1 MSSRRRSKQP
11 HRRSSEFVREVV
23 AAVVPEQERERYMP
37 FARELCASL
46 KRPPGP
52 DYTRRT
58 KAVIMRWFRRGL
70 HGNLLWR
77 IGSRLLGRLFPD
89 AATGRVAD

>member
-1 MSSRRRSKQP
+1 MSSRRKSRQP
-11 HRRSSEFVREVV
+11 HRHSGEVVREVV
-23 AAVVPEQERERYMP
+23 RAVVPKQDRKRYMP

-58 KAVIMRWFRRGL
+58 KQVIMRWFRRGL

-77 IGSRLLGRLFPD
+77 IGSALLGRLFPD
-89 AATGRVAD
+89 AATGKVAD